1 MADELEKTPVGTTEK
16 ITDRAIVNEMKE
28 SFLDY
33 AMSVI
38 VSRALP
44 DVRDGLKPVHRRVL
58 FSMQELG
65 LLHNKAFK
73 KSARIVGDCMGK
85 YHPHGD
91 VVIYDSLVRMAQD
104 FSLRYPLVDG
114 QGNFGSIDGDP
125 PAAMRYTEARMARLA
140 EEILADLDKD
150 TVEFGQN
157 YNGNLKEP
165 LVLPSKLPNL
175 LVNGSTGIAVGMATN
190 IPPHNMNEVADAV
203 IALIDK
209 PNMEINELSKFVH
222 GPDFPTAGIICG
234 KNGIRNSYAFGR
246 GRIVVKART
255 HTEERK
261 GKELIVVTEIPYQV
275 NKAQM
280 IEQIAALVKEGKV
293 EGISDIRDES
303 SKEGMRIVFV
313 LKGSV
318 SSDVVLNQLLKH
330 SRLRTTFGTNMLALV
345 NNEPKTLNLK
355 ELLQHFIH
363 HRKEVVIRRTK
374 FELAEAKDKAHKLEG
389 LKIALDNIDPVIKL
403 IKEAENANVAAK
415 GLMDNYGMSEIQAK
429 TVLDMRLQR
438 LTGLEQEK
446 LRKDLQETLELIT
459 KLETLLSDEKL
470 IFNVIKEETA
480 ELKQKYGDERKTEIS
495 DIEEE
500 EELED
505 ESLIE
510 EENMVVTITHNGYV
524 KRLPLYTYKQ
534 QKRGG
539 KGVRGAGMKEED
551 FIEDIFVA
559 STHSYLLCFTNTGI
573 VHWLKVYN
581 LPEGSRQARGKAI
594 VNLLSL
600 KEGEKL
606 ATVIPVREFLHDM
619 NLVAVTKNGLIKK
632 TSLGEY
638 SRPRK
643 GGIIAISLEEND
655 QLVEVKLTSG
665 DDEIMIG
672 TAKGMA
678 ARFSEKDVRPIG
690 RSGKGVRGIKLGKD
704 DNVIGMI
711 VVKPSD
717 DILTVTENGYGKRTS
732 VEQYR
737 KIFRGGKGVTNIKTS
752 ERNGKVVTI
761 NGITDKDDIMFISKK
776 GIIIRT
782 SAKGVSRIG
791 RATQGFRL
799 MKLTQGD
806 SVVAAAKF
814 VSEEFENN
822 NGG

>member
-91 VVIYDSLVRMAQD
+91 VAIYDSLVRMAQD

-157 YNGNLKEP
+157 YDGNLKEP

-752 ERNGKVVTI
+752 ERNGNVVTI